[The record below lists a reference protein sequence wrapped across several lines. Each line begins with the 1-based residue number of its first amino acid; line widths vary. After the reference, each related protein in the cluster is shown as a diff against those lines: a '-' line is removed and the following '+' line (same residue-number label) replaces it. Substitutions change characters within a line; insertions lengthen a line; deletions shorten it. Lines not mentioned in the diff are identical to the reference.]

1 MTLSQIRKAAQS
13 GPAEARVHVQVEA
26 ASAKLTREQKPF
38 CELALA
44 DIEGR
49 MTLRVWSDHPEYKAC
64 GALEAND
71 FIELAG
77 EFQQHQQFGLDARRW
92 KVRVL
97 TPEEKEQLLQGPP
110 NCERNRPRIGIT
122 FSLQRAQSLI
132 RVCAHFVKH
141 SLTNGATGFN
151 AARQQEIIITRDA
164 AVWLSTRRK

>member
-1 MTLSQIRKAAQS
+1 MRVEDYGNGGAKLELMTLSQIRKAAQS

-64 GALEAND
+64 GALATND

-92 KVRVL
+92 KCACSRL
-97 TPEEKEQLLQGPP
+97 KKRNNFCRATPH
-110 NCERNRPRIGIT
+110 CERNRPRIGI
-122 FSLQRAQSLI
+122 
-132 RVCAHFVKH
+132 H
-141 SLTNGATGFN
+141 SRFN
-151 AARQQEIIITRDA
+151 ARN
-164 AVWLSTRRK
+164 L